1 MKTRNLTFLAATIS
15 LIVVSFSLLPKQ
27 GSQEEPAIRLTA
39 QDRMFSFVRSMEGTS
54 VDGQATQYDDGN
66 LVVNAELRLMFDYYL
81 AAVGEKSIPEIKREI
96 EKALDQKL
104 KPQAAA
110 QAKELLT
117 RYLGYKE
124 ALLDVEK
131 NSEASA
137 ATRAGNTSNN
147 MISAMQNRWQSMQ
160 KLRLQFFSAKD
171 SQALFGFDDAYD
183 MDALARLE
191 ISQNTTYSDQQ
202 KQEKLKALDAAM
214 SPELREAKNA
224 PYQIIRLEEQA
235 QQLRASG
242 ASEDDI
248 YRMRAAAVSPE
259 AANRLADLDREE
271 AEWKARI
278 ANYLEQRRQL
288 LSRDE
293 NKNMTEKI
301 TALQQLR
308 DRYFSAQEQN
318 RLAAYE

>member
-1 MKTRNLTFLAATIS
+1 MKTKNLTFLAATIS

-27 GSQEEPAIRLTA
+27 GGREEPAVRLTP

-54 VDGQATQYDDGN
+54 VDGQAKQSDDGN

-104 KPQAAA
+104 KPQAAT

-117 RYLGYKE
+117 RYLGYKQ
-124 ALLDVEK
+124 ALLEVEK
-131 NSEASA
+131 NSGASA
-137 ATRAGNTSNN
+137 TTPAINTSNN
-147 MISAMQNRWQSMQ
+147 MISAMQKRWQSMQ
-160 KLRLQFFSAKD
+160 KLRLQFFSAQD

-191 ISQNTTYSDQQ
+191 ISQNTAYSDKQ
-202 KQEKLKALDAAM
+202 KQEKLQALDAAM

-271 AEWKARI
+271 AEWKTRI
-278 ANYLEQRRQL
+278 ANYLEQKRQL

-293 NKNMTEKI
+293 GKNMAEKI

-308 DRYFSAQEQN
+308 DRYFSIQEQN

>member
-1 MKTRNLTFLAATIS
+1 MKTRNLTFLAATLT
-15 LIVVSFSLLPKQ
+15 LIVASFSLMSKQ
-27 GSQEEPAIRLTA
+27 GSREEQAIRLTPP
-39 QDRMFSFVRSMEGTS
+39 DRMFSFVRSMEGTS
-54 VDGQATQYDDGN
+54 VDGQATQADDGN

-81 AAVGEKSIPEIKREI
+81 AATGEKSIPDIKREI
-96 EKALDQKL
+96 ENVLDQKL
-104 KPQAAA
+104 KPHAAA

-117 RYLGYKE
+117 RYLGYKQ
-124 ALLDVEK
+124 ALLDLEK
-131 NSEASA
+131 NSGASA
-137 ATRAGNTSNN
+137 TSHTNN
-147 MISAMQNRWQSMQ
+147 MSNDMIAAMQKRWQSMQ

-171 SQALFGFDDAYD
+171 NQALFGFDDAYD

-191 ISQNTTYSDQQ
+191 ISQNPAYSDQQ
-202 KQEKLKALDAAM
+202 KQEKLQALDATM
-214 SPELREAKNA
+214 SQELREAKSA

-235 QQLRASG
+235 QQLRSSG

-271 AEWKARI
+271 AKWKTRI
-278 ANYLEQRRQL
+278 ASYLEQRRQL
-288 LSRDE
+288 LSRDD
-293 NKNMTEKI
+293 NKNTTEKN

-308 DRYFSAQEQN
+308 DRYFNIQEQN

>member
-15 LIVVSFSLLPKQ
+15 LIVVFFFLMSKQ
-27 GSQEEPAIRLTA
+27 ASHEEQAIRLTP

-54 VDGQATQYDDGN
+54 VDGQATQADDGN
-66 LVVNAELRLMFDYYL
+66 LVVNTELRLMFDYYL
-81 AAVGEKSIPEIKREI
+81 AATGEKSIPEIKREI

-104 KPQAAA
+104 KPRAAA

-117 RYLGYKE
+117 RYLGYKQ

-131 NSEASA
+131 NAEASA
-137 ATRAGNTSNN
+137 TSNAGNMTSN
-147 MISAMQNRWQSMQ
+147 MISAMQNRWQSLQ
-160 KLRLQFFSAKD
+160 KLRLQFFSVKD
-171 SQALFGFDDAYD
+171 NQALFGFDDAYD

-191 ISQNTTYSDQQ
+191 ISQNAAYSDKQ
-202 KQEKLKALDAAM
+202 KQEKLKALDATM
-214 SPELREAKNA
+214 SPELREAKSA

-293 NKNMTEKI
+293 NKNMTDKI

-308 DRYFSAQEQN
+308 DRYFSIQEQN